1 LFGGYKIKIKIKIMK
16 RIIRLTESDLTRIIK
31 RVISEKVETTTMLPS
46 EPESITLGGKKFQIR
61 KNDATKEIVK
71 FKITPMAYK
80 KDNKVVPGHLGLNI
94 TTVVPNLSAY
104 FVWDCNNNEKVST
117 SVSRPTG
124 QPQIDEFNASYLIYN
139 GATNSQ
145 MAQPTQ
151 VGTAFSSM
159 WTGDY
164 FNNEDGT
171 ISNMITNYCPSV
183 K

>member
-1 LFGGYKIKIKIKIMK
+1 MK

-31 RVISEKVETTTMLPS
+31 RVIMEQNPEITTMLPS
-46 EPESITLGGKKFQIR
+46 EPESITLGGKKVQIR

-80 KDNKVVPGHLGLNI
+80 KDNKVVPGHLALNI
-94 TTVVPNLSAY
+94 TTDVPNLGAY
-104 FVWDCNNNEKVST
+104 FVWDCDNNEKVST

-124 QPQIDEFNASYLIYN
+124 QPQIDEFNASYLLYN
-139 GATNSQ
+139 GATNNQ

-151 VGTAFSSM
+151 VGTAFSSL
-159 WTGDY
+159 WKGDY
-164 FNNEDGT
+164 FNNKDGT
-171 ISNMITNYCPSV
+171 ISTMLTNYCPSFKV